1 MQNVDHVHKTFKKS
15 FIKTKHSASF
25 TTKRLKGR
33 SIGDHTSAFTSQ
45 SMALHTT
52 YEYLHARP
60 KMHKSE
66 VAKRDDSTQK

>member
-1 MQNVDHVHKTFKKS
+1 MQNVDHVHKTFKKN

-52 YEYLHARP
+52 YEYLHAPTDPR
-60 KMHKSE
+60 
-66 VAKRDDSTQK
+66 